1 MDRFRDQV
9 VVITGAA
16 KGQGRNHALAF
27 AREGA
32 RIVIC
37 DIARQIPVASPMGTR
52 AQLDETAQLVEELG
66 QPCIALEADT
76 RNSADMRKLVEA
88 ATGEFGRLDVFV
100 ANAGVAAF
108 GPFVEMTDEMWHEI
122 VSVNLSGVATS
133 IRAVIP
139 TMTDQRSG
147 RIIATASAVGRE
159 GGPNNANY
167 AASKWGVIGFVKS
180 VAIELAPL
188 GVTVNAVSP
197 MSVSTDMCH
206 NEKTYTLFRPDL
218 ATPTEDDVRDTFAG
232 LNPMGVPW
240 LECDDVTAGVL
251 YLASEAGRYITGT
264 ALDIAAG
271 WNAFHSA

>member
-1 MDRFRDQV
+1 MGRFDGQV
-9 VVITGAA
+9 VVITGGA
-16 KGQGRNHALAF
+16 KGQGRNHALGF

-32 RIVIC
+32 DVVVC

-52 AQLDETAQLVEELG
+52 EQLEETAALVRDLG
-66 QPCIALEADT
+66 RSCLALEGDT
-76 RNSADMRKLVEA
+76 RSSADMRRVVSAAVE
-88 ATGEFGRLDVFV
+88 EFGHVDVFV

-108 GPFVEMTDEMWHEI
+108 GPFNEMSDEMWHEI

-133 IRAVIP
+133 IRAVVP
-139 TMTDQRSG
+139 TMVQQGSG

-180 VAIELAPL
+180 LAIELAPL
-188 GVTVNAVSP
+188 GITVNAVSP

-218 ATPTEDDVRDTFAG
+218 ADPTTDDVRDTFAS

-240 LECDDVTAGVL
+240 LECDDVTAAVL
-251 YLASEAGRYITGT
+251 FLASGEARYVTGT
-264 ALDIAAG
+264 AFDIAGG
-271 WNAFHSA
+271 WNAHHVA

>member
-1 MDRFRDQV
+1 MGRFDGQV
-9 VVITGAA
+9 VIVTGGA

-32 RIVIC
+32 DVVVC
-37 DIARQIPVASPMGTR
+37 DIAQQIPVASPMGTR
-52 AQLDETAQLVEELG
+52 DQLEETAALVRDLG
-66 QPCIALEADT
+66 RGCVALVGDT
-76 RNSADMRKLVEA
+76 RSSQDMNDVVTA
-88 ATGEFGRLDVFV
+88 ALDTFGRIDVLV

-108 GPFVEMTDEMWHEI
+108 GPFNEMSDEMWHEI

-133 IRAVIP
+133 IRAVLP
-139 TMTDQRSG
+139 TMVAQRSG

-180 VAIELAPL
+180 VAIEVAPL
-188 GVTVNAVSP
+188 GITVNAVSP

-218 ATPTEDDVRDTFAG
+218 ADPTTDDVRDTFAS

-240 LECDDVTAGVL
+240 LECDDVTAAVL
-251 YLASEAGRYITGT
+251 FLASSDARYVTGT
-264 ALDIAAG
+264 AFDIAGG
-271 WNAFHSA
+271 WNAYHVA

>member
-1 MDRFRDQV
+1 MSRFDGQV
-9 VVITGAA
+9 VVITGGA

-32 RIVIC
+32 DVVVC
-37 DIARQIPVASPMGTR
+37 DIARQIPVASPMGTLE
-52 AQLDETAQLVEELG
+52 QLEETAALVRETGRSCLAIQG
-66 QPCIALEADT
+66 DT
-76 RNSADMRKLVEA
+76 RSTADMRRVVDA
-88 ATGEFGRLDVFV
+88 AVQEFGRVDVFV

-108 GPFVEMTDEMWHEI
+108 GPFNEMSDEMWHEI

-133 IRAVIP
+133 IRAVVP
-139 TMTDQRSG
+139 TMVAQGSG

-180 VAIELAPL
+180 LAIELAPI
-188 GVTVNAVSP
+188 GITVNAISP

-218 ATPTEDDVRDTFAG
+218 ADPTTDDVRDTFAT
-232 LNPMGVPW
+232 LNPMAVPW
-240 LECDDVTAGVL
+240 LEVDDVTSAVL
-251 YLASEAGRYITGT
+251 FLASDEARYVTGT
-264 ALDIAAG
+264 AFDIAGG
-271 WNAFHSA
+271 WNAHHVA

>member
-1 MDRFRDQV
+1 MGRFDDQV
-9 VVITGAA
+9 VVITGGA

-32 RIVIC
+32 RVVVC
-37 DIARQIPVASPMGTR
+37 DIARQIPVAAPMGTR
-52 AQLDETAQLVEELG
+52 EQLDETAAMVNELG
-66 QPCIALEADT
+66 RPCIALEADT
-76 RNSADMRKLVEA
+76 RSSSDMRKLVEA
-88 ATGEFGRLDVFV
+88 AEGEFGRVDVFI

-108 GPFVEMTDEMWHEI
+108 GPFVEMSDDMWHEI
-122 VSVNLSGVATS
+122 VSINLSGVATS

-139 TMTDQRSG
+139 TLRAQKSG

-188 GVTVNAVSP
+188 GITVNAVSP

-206 NEKTYTLFRPDL
+206 NDKTYTLFRPDL
-218 ATPTEDDVRDTFAG
+218 AAPTEDDVRDTFAT
-232 LNPMGVPW
+232 LNPMRVPW
-240 LECDDVTAGVL
+240 LECDDVTHAVM
-251 YLASEAGRYITGT
+251 YLASDDARYVTGV
-264 ALDIAAG
+264 ALDIGGG
-271 WNAFHSA
+271 WNAHHSA

>member
-1 MDRFRDQV
+1 MKRFDGQV
-9 VVITGAA
+9 AVITGGA

-32 RIVIC
+32 DVVVC
-37 DIARQIPVASPMGTR
+37 DIGRQIPVASPMGTLD
-52 AQLDETAQLVEELG
+52 QLEETAAMVRETG
-66 QPCIALEADT
+66 RKCIAIAGDT
-76 RNSADMRKLVEA
+76 RSSADMNAVVSA
-88 ATGEFGRLDVFV
+88 AVDAFGRVDVFV

-108 GPFVEMTDEMWHEI
+108 GPFNEMSDDMWHEI

-133 IRAVIP
+133 IRAVLP
-139 TMTDQRSG
+139 TMVAQSSG

-180 VAIELAPL
+180 VAIEVAPL
-188 GVTVNAVSP
+188 GITVNAVSP

-218 ATPTEDDVRDTFAG
+218 ADPTTDDVRDTFAT

-251 YLASEAGRYITGT
+251 FLASAEARYITGT
-264 ALDIAAG
+264 ALDIAGG
-271 WNAFHSA
+271 WNAHHVA

>member
-16 KGQGRNHALAF
+16 KGQGRNHAVAF

-32 RIVIC
+32 KVVIC

-52 AQLDETAQLVEELG
+52 EQLDETARLVG
-66 QPCIALEADT
+66 DAGRPCIALEGDT
-76 RNSADMRKLVEA
+76 RNSAEMRKLVEA
-88 ATGEFGRLDVFV
+88 AVGEFGRVDVFV

-108 GPFVEMTDEMWHEI
+108 GPFVEMSDEMWHEI
-122 VSVNLSGVATS
+122 VSINLTGVATS
-133 IRAVIP
+133 VRAVIP
-139 TMTDQRSG
+139 TMIEQRSG

-180 VAIELAPL
+180 VAIELAPF
-188 GVTVNAVSP
+188 GITVNAISP

-206 NEKTYTLFRPDL
+206 NDKTYTLFRPDL
-218 ATPTEDDVRDTFAG
+218 EAPTEDDVRDTFAG
-232 LNPMGVPW
+232 LNPMRVPW
-240 LECDDVTAGVL
+240 LECDDVTGGVL
-251 YLASEAGRYITGT
+251 YLASQDGRYITGT